1 MAKYKYSLVQFDA
14 TRQSL
19 LTMSFQG
26 TRAEIPR
33 GWAIARRTPR
43 LPRATRAHRRA
54 VSSRALGRIRRAL
67 AEAWTLGSVPV
78 TVPGVPT
85 RTRDGKEASR

>member
-14 TRQSL
+14 ARQAV

-26 TRAEIPR
+26 TPEQIPH

-43 LPRATRAHRRA
+43 LPQATRAHRRA

-67 AEAWTLGSVPV
+67 AEAWTA
-78 TVPGVPT
+78 TT
-85 RTRDGKEASR
+85 